1 MEGTW
6 FTGLAD
12 ELARCLIDAEAC
24 AEACETLLESLRDEA
39 GDEAQRIVRALVPPT
54 AIARVLIDLIDQP
67 PQLVLAACRLCRD
80 SADAQSYARG
90 RDEAGT
96 LCRIL
101 GEVSLWGHVLET
113 EGGWRASHAYP
124 CGLFVPDLDIAA
136 ELAVY
141 GVAISS
147 ATCASRSSP
156 TCTATPS
163 RSAPRLPT

>member
-80 SADAQSYARG
+80 SAR
-90 RDEAGT
+90 EA
-96 LCRIL
+96 IDD
-101 GEVSLWGHVLET
+101 LET
-113 EGGWRASHAYP
+113 LGGRVDASTVIPALRAAADS
-124 CGLFVPDLDIAA
+124 CEQLLDAGA
-136 ELAVY
+136 
-141 GVAISS
+141 
-147 ATCASRSSP
+147 
-156 TCTATPS
+156 
-163 RSAPRLPT
+163 